1 MDRDAELREFVT
13 GRGVALSRAAF
24 LLTGDHQAAEDLVQ
38 DTYVVMVQRWQKAM
52 RVDPEA
58 YVRRILYSRFVDGW
72 RRRRL
77 LELPWSTPPDRAA
90 DDLVEAATDRIALRA
105 ALDRLTPR
113 QRAVLVLR
121 FYEDQTESQAAD
133 VLGVS
138 PNTVKSQTR
147 VALQRLRELAP
158 DTVAEGEANTWDV
171 WVMNVDGVRVVIM
184 TEYFPETPATIKAE
198 LRRMAESIRF
208 LPRPT

>member
-1 MDRDAELREFVT
+1 MDREVELREFVAA
-13 GRGVALSRAAF
+13 RGAALSRAAY

-38 DTYVVMVQRWQKAM
+38 ETYVVLVRRWQKSGA
-52 RVDPEA
+52 VDPEA

-77 LELPWSTPPDRAA
+77 WELPWASPPDVAGGDEVGAVSDR
-90 DDLVEAATDRIALRA
+90 LTLREALT
-105 ALDRLTPR
+105 RLTPR

-121 FYEDQTESQAAD
+121 FYEDLTEVQSAA
-133 VLGVS
+133 VLGIS

-158 DTVAEGEANTWDV
+158 DAVASFEGV
-171 WVMNVDGVRVVIM
+171 
-184 TEYFPETPATIKAE
+184 
-198 LRRMAESIRF
+198 ES
-208 LPRPT
+208 

>member
-1 MDRDAELREFVT
+1 MDREAELREFVSA
-13 GRGVALSRAAF
+13 RGAALSRAAY

-38 DTYVVMVQRWQKAM
+38 ETYVVVVRRWQKSG

-58 YVRRILYSRFVDGW
+58 YVRRILYTRFVDGW

-77 LELPWSTPPDRAA
+77 WELPWASPPDARGA
-90 DDLVEAATDRIALRA
+90 DEAGTSTDRLTLRDALA
-105 ALDRLTPR
+105 RLTPR

-121 FYEDQTESQAAD
+121 FYEDLTESQAATA
-133 VLGVS
+133 LGIS

-158 DTVAEGEANTWDV
+158 DAVATFEGV
-171 WVMNVDGVRVVIM
+171 
-184 TEYFPETPATIKAE
+184 
-198 LRRMAESIRF
+198 ES
-208 LPRPT
+208 